1 MRKYFLYMLLFIVC
15 AGCRRYTLCSP
26 DNTQTLTVSTSP
38 LAYTLSYKGEVVMA
52 DVRPAMTLNTAVWG
66 EEKPVG
72 IEQCE
77 PHRDY
82 ARPLYGK
89 QDSLRDDYNQLI
101 VHYPSY
107 DVVFRLYNEGFAY
120 RFVGTGAHSDTLTVV
135 AEQAPFPLKNDPKV
149 FFGDTITYTSWELG
163 NKVYD
168 HVSLIPEGR
177 YGQTPMPFV
186 DRVAGRSVVVAESDL
201 HGYPGMFLRKEN
213 NVLTGHWAYEPDSV
227 ALGSWGFV
235 LVAQTRKPWLA
246 QVPADHAFPWRIVIV
261 TDDDRTLLTNEMVW
275 LLAEPCALE
284 DMDWIKPGK
293 AAWEWWHCAK
303 PSTALYKQ
311 YIDFAAENGL
321 EYLLVDAGWNDL
333 FHPLNLRPHTDIH
346 EVIRYGKERGVG
358 VFVWLAACTFIWDRV
373 SDTPNHY
380 LDSIAAWGAAGV
392 KIDFFDRDDASMQ
405 WEYEYLAMECAKRH
419 LLVDFHGCSKPT
431 GLSRKY
437 PNILNYEAVR
447 GEECCKWDTTSSPDY
462 RAQFLFSRQL
472 AGPMDYTPGSMQN
485 CNPDVFRPRDPGLPS
500 TLGTRSQE
508 LALYI
513 LLDQYL
519 AMLCDSPEAYRA
531 DPDVLRFL
539 GQVPVTWNET
549 HALSARMGDHA
560 VVAKRHGGQWYVGG
574 MCAWTPRELTVDFSF
589 LKPGM
594 TYTAECFY
602 DHPGCSEDARLYRH
616 ETIEIN
622 SDMQRTFSLAAG
634 GGFAIVINPII
645 TNL

>member
-1 MRKYFLYMLLFIVC
+1 MKKPIWYILLLLACI
-15 AGCRRYTLCSP
+15 GCRRYTLSSP
-26 DNTQTLTVSTSP
+26 DGAQKLTVSTAP
-38 LAYTLSYKGEVVMA
+38 LAYTLAYKGKTVLS
-52 DVRPAMTLNTAVWG
+52 DVRPSMAVNDAVWG
-66 EEKPVG
+66 EEKALGV
-72 IEQCE
+72 ELCE
-77 PHRDY
+77 PHRGTVE
-82 ARPLYGK
+82 PLYGK
-89 QDSLRDDYNQLI
+89 QKSLRDDYNQLI

-107 DVVFRLYNEGFAY
+107 DVIFRLYDEGFAY
-120 RFVGTGAHSDTLTVV
+120 RFVGTGTQDDILTVFS
-135 AEQAPFPLKNDPKV
+135 EYAPFPLENDPKV
-149 FFGDTITYTSWELG
+149 FFGDTITYTSWELA
-163 NKVYD
+163 NKVYEN
-168 HVSLIPEGR
+168 VSLIPEGR

-186 DRVAGRSVVVAESDL
+186 DNKAGRSVVIAESDL

-213 NVLTGHWAYEPDSV
+213 GQLNGHWAYEPDSV

-235 LVAQTRKPWLA
+235 LVAKTRKPYLT
-246 QVPADHAFPWRIVIV
+246 QVPANHAFPWRIVIA
-261 TDDDRTLLTNEMVW
+261 TDDDRTLLTNEIVY
-275 LLAEPCALE
+275 LLAAPCALE
-284 DMDWIKPGK
+284 NTEWIQPGK
-293 AAWEWWHCAK
+293 STWEWWHCAK
-303 PSTALYKQ
+303 PSTDLYKQ

-405 WEYEYLAMECAKRH
+405 WEYEYLAKECAQRH
-419 LLVDFHGCSKPT
+419 LLVDYHGCSKPT
-431 GLSRKY
+431 GLSRMY
-437 PNILNYEAVR
+437 PNVLNYEAVR
-447 GEECCKWDTTSSPDY
+447 GEECCKWDSTSSPNY

-485 CNPDVFRPRDPGLPS
+485 CNPDVFQPRDPGLPS
-500 TLGTRSQE
+500 TLGTRAQE
-508 LALYI
+508 LAMYI

-519 AMLCDSPEAYRA
+519 AMLCDSPDAYRA

-539 GQVPVTWNET
+539 GQVPVVWDES

-560 VVAKRHGGQWYVGG
+560 VMAKRHGDQWYVGG
-574 MCAWTPRELTVDFSF
+574 MCASTPREITVDFGF
-589 LKPGM
+589 LESGKN
-594 TYTAECFY
+594 YTAECFY
-602 DHPGCSEDARLYRH
+602 DHPQCSEDARLYRH

>member
-1 MRKYFLYMLLFIVC
+1 MRHYIAYIMLLVSLVSC
-15 AGCRRYTLCSP
+15 TRYSLDSP
-26 DNTQTLTVSTSP
+26 DGEQHLVVSTSP
-38 LAYTLSYKGEVVMA
+38 LSYTLSYKGKTVVA
-52 DVRPAMTLNTAVWG
+52 DARPAMTVNHTVWG
-66 EEKPVG
+66 QEKPLGV
-72 IEQCE
+72 EKDA
-77 PHRDY
+77 PHTGTVK
-82 ARPLYGK
+82 PLYGK
-89 QDSLRDDYNQLI
+89 QAELKDCYNQLI

-107 DVVFRLYNEGFAY
+107 DVIFRLYNEGFAY
-120 RFVGTGAHSDTLTVV
+120 RFVGTGAQEDSLTVYS
-135 AEQAPFPLKNDPKV
+135 EQAPFPLLNDPKV
-149 FFGDTITYTSWELG
+149 YFGDTITYTSWELA
-163 NKVYD
+163 NKVYE
-168 HVSLIPEGR
+168 HVSDIPEGR

-186 DRVAGRSVVVAESDL
+186 DAKAKRTVVVAESDL
-201 HGYPGMFLRKEN
+201 HGYPGMFLRMEDGQLN
-213 NVLTGHWAYEPDSV
+213 GHWAYQPHTVE
-227 ALGSWGFV
+227 LGSWGFV
-235 LVAQTRKPWLA
+235 LVAKDREPYLA
-246 QVPADHAFPWRIVIV
+246 QVPGNHAFPWRIVIT
-261 TDDDRTLLTNEMVW
+261 TDDDRTLLTNELIW
-275 LLAEPCALE
+275 LLAAPCALE
-284 DMDWIKPGK
+284 ETDWIRPGK
-293 AAWEWWHCAK
+293 ATWEWWHCAQ
-303 PSTALYKQ
+303 PSTALYKR

-321 EYLLVDAGWNDL
+321 EYLLVDAGWNEL
-333 FHPLNLRPHTDIH
+333 FEPLQLRPHTDIH

-392 KIDFFDRDDASMQ
+392 KIDFFDRDDAPMQ
-405 WEYEYLAMECAKRH
+405 WEYEYLAKECAARH

-431 GLSRKY
+431 GLSRMY
-437 PNILNYEAVR
+437 PNVLNYEAVR

-485 CNPDVFRPRDPGLPS
+485 CNRDTFQPRDPGLPS
-500 TLGTRSQE
+500 TLGTRAQE

-519 AMLCDSPEAYRA
+519 AMLCDSPEAYREDSA
-531 DPDVLRFL
+531 VLRFL

-602 DHPGCSEDARLYRH
+602 DHPQCSEDARLYQH
-616 ETIEIN
+616 EILSVT
-622 SDMQRTFSLAAG
+622 SDTKRTFQLAAG
-634 GGFAIVINPII
+634 GGFAIVIN
-645 TNL
+645 TKNE